1 MLHFARSSYA
11 PRDVDA
17 GAGAAYD
24 DFEPYERRTL
34 GATQMKTLRVASS
47 GRLAAVVG
55 VLTVL
60 TVGSAMVVSKTHAAE
75 QRVAAASPAPGPS
88 GYHLLKKIP
97 LGGEGFWDYLIF
109 DSPTRRLFISRGTK
123 VVVLDVDS
131 GKVVGEIPN
140 TDGVHGIALASDLN
154 RGFTSN
160 GRAGTVTIFDLKTLQ
175 VTGSVQAGTNPD
187 AIIYDPASKR
197 VFAMNGRSKDVTA
210 IDAAT
215 GKAVGTI
222 PVDGKPEFAAA
233 DGAGHVYVNIEDKS
247 EEQQIDSQNLKVTA
261 TWPLAPCQEP
271 SGLAMDTANRRLFAG
286 CDKLMAVINADTGKV
301 IATPPIGE
309 GVDAAAF
316 DPGTGYAFASN
327 GGSGTLTVV
336 HEDSPDKYS
345 VVEDVPTQA
354 HARTM
359 ALDPKTH
366 QVFLVTADF
375 GPAPAATAD
384 NAHPRPTM
392 VKDSFVVLVFGK

>member
-1 MLHFARSSYA
+1 
-11 PRDVDA
+11 
-17 GAGAAYD
+17 
-24 DFEPYERRTL
+24 
-34 GATQMKTLRVASS
+34 MKTLRVSMFGMIAVAISALAILATS
-47 GRLAAVVG
+47 ATIIVVKANAAERRLAV
-55 VLTVL
+55 
-60 TVGSAMVVSKTHAAE
+60 
-75 QRVAAASPAPGPS
+75 ASPAAGPS

-97 LGGEGFWDYLIF
+97 LGGEGFWDYIIF
-109 DSPTRRLFISRGTK
+109 DSPTRRLFVSRGTK
-123 VVVLDVDS
+123 VVVLDVDT

-140 TDGVHGIALASDLN
+140 TDGVHGIALAPDLN

-175 VTGSVQAGTNPD
+175 VIGSAQAGTNPD

-197 VFAMNGRSKDVTA
+197 VFAMNGRSKDATA
-210 IDAAT
+210 IDGAT
-215 GKAVGTI
+215 GKVVDTI
-222 PVDGKPEFAAA
+222 PVDGKPEFAVA

-261 TWPLAPCQEP
+261 TWPLAPCDEP
-271 SGLAMDTANRRLFAG
+271 SGLAMDIANRRLFAG
-286 CDKLMAVINADTGKV
+286 CGNKMMAVINADTGKV
-301 IATPPIGE
+301 IATPAIGE
-309 GVDAAAF
+309 GVDANGF

-345 VVEDVPTQA
+345 AVEDVPTQA

-375 GPAPAATAD
+375 GPAPAATPD

-392 VKDSFVVLVFGK
+392 AKDSFVVLVFGK

>member
-1 MLHFARSSYA
+1 
-11 PRDVDA
+11 
-17 GAGAAYD
+17 
-24 DFEPYERRTL
+24 
-34 GATQMKTLRVASS
+34 MKTLRVSFVGS
-47 GRLAAVVG
+47 IAVVFCAIALLL
-55 VLTVL
+55 VCT
-60 TVGSAMVVSKTHAAE
+60 AMIVSKTHAAE
-75 QRVAAASPAPGPS
+75 RRVTAASPAPGPS

-97 LGGEGFWDYLIF
+97 LGGEGFWDYIIF

-131 GKVVGEIPN
+131 GKTVGEIPN
-140 TDGVHGIALASDLN
+140 TDGVHGIALAPEFK

-160 GRAGTVTIFDLKTLQ
+160 GRAGTVTIFDLKTLE
-175 VTGSVQAGTNPD
+175 VIGSVQAGTNPD

-197 VFAMNGRSKDVTA
+197 VFAMNGRSKNATA

-215 GKAVGTI
+215 GNVAGTI
-222 PVDGKPEFAAA
+222 PVDGKPEFAVA

-261 TWPLAPCQEP
+261 TWPLAPCDEP
-271 SGLAMDTANRRLFAG
+271 SGLAMDIANRRLFAG
-286 CDKLMAVINADTGKV
+286 CSNKMMAVINADTGKV
-301 IATPPIGE
+301 IATPAIGE
-309 GVDAAAF
+309 GVDADAF
-316 DPGTGYAFASN
+316 DPGTRYAFASN

-336 HEDSPDKYS
+336 HEDSPAKYS

-366 QVFLVTADF
+366 EVFLVTADF
-375 GPAPAATAD
+375 GPAPAATPD